1 MPPVRYFIYW
11 CTIGTKR
18 GPVNRASSRPRAA
31 LAAVREQLRDRQ
43 VLHLIGLIGLYMTVC
58 RLLETTGVEPD
69 PIPPSK
75 MGIVLPGQSK

>member
-1 MPPVRYFIYW
+1 MPPVRYFVYL
-11 CTIGTKR
+11 CTIGAKR
-18 GPVNRASSRPRAA
+18 GPVNRASSRRHAT
-31 LAAVREQLRDRQ
+31 LAAVRQQFCDRQ
-43 VLHLIGLIGLYMTVC
+43 VLDLIMLIGLYMTVC